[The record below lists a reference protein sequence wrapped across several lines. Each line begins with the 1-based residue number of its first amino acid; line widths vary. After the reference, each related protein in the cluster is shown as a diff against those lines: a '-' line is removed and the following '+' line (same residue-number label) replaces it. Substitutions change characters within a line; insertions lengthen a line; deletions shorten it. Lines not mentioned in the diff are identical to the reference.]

1 VSAGRAIK
9 KLLVANRGEI
19 AVRVIRT
26 AREMGIATVAVYS
39 DADRESLHVEL
50 ADESCHLGP
59 STPSQSYLSAE
70 KLLEAARQTGA
81 QAVHPG
87 YGFLAENAA
96 FARRVT
102 ARGLV
107 WVGPNADA
115 IEAMG
120 EKLRARRVMAEAGV
134 PVVPGDMQP
143 IADVAGAKEAARRH
157 GFPVALKAASGGGG
171 KGLRIAHKPEE
182 LEAAFQTARRE
193 AEAYFKDGTIYAER
207 YLQNPKHVELQVLAD
222 KHGHVV
228 HLGERDCS
236 LQRRHQKLWEETPA
250 VIPER
255 VRAAMREAG
264 VRAAKAIGYDS
275 AGTIECLVA
284 GDDFFFLE
292 MNTRIQVEH
301 TVTEAVTGLDLIRE
315 QIRIAAGQ
323 PLGYAQ
329 DAITFRGCAIE
340 ARINAEDP
348 AAGFAPAPGRITA
361 YREPGGLGV
370 RVDSA
375 AYAGW
380 TIPAEYDSLVAKLIV
395 WAPSRD
401 EAIARLRRAVGE
413 YEIEGIPTTLSL
425 FAALCDLPEVRDS
438 SFGTATLER
447 FVRDFR
453 PPERKRDPNRRAS
466 ALPGE
471 RRTAPR
477 LRGTHRQHSA
487 SDSGDV
493 VSPMHGIIVEI
504 GVTPGERVSEGQ
516 VVAVIEAMKMMN
528 EIRAHR
534 SGTVGDVFVGAGS
547 SVERATPLLRIA

>member
-1 VSAGRAIK
+1 MIQKVLI
-9 KLLVANRGEI
+9 ANRGEI
-19 AVRVIRT
+19 AVRIIRT

-39 DADRESLHVEL
+39 DADREALHVEL
-50 ADESCHLGP
+50 ADESYHLGASP
-59 STPSQSYLSAE
+59 PSQSYLSMD
-70 KLLEAARQTGA
+70 KLLEAARRTGA
-81 QAVHPG
+81 DAVHPG

-102 ARGLV
+102 EAGLV
-107 WVGPNADA
+107 WVGPNAGA

-120 EKLRARRVMAEAGV
+120 EKLRARRAMQDAGI
-134 PVVPGDMQP
+134 PVVPGDVQA
-143 IADVAGAKEAARRH
+143 IADAAGAREAGRRH
-157 GFPVALKAASGGGG
+157 GFPLALKAASGGGG
-171 KGLRIAHKPEE
+171 KGLRIARS
-182 LEAAFQTARRE
+182 EAEVESAFQTARRE
-193 AEAYFKDGTIYAER
+193 AEAYFKDGTIYAEV
-207 YLQNPKHVELQVLAD
+207 YLENPKHVELQVLAD
-222 KHGHVV
+222 KHGSVV

-250 VIPER
+250 AIPER

-264 VRAAKAIGYDS
+264 VRAAQAIGYDS

-284 GDDFFFLE
+284 GDQFYFLE

-301 TVTEAVTGLDLIRE
+301 TITEAVTGLDLIRE
-315 QIRIAAGQ
+315 QIRIAAGE

-329 DAITFRGCAIE
+329 DRIDFRGHAIE

-361 YREPGGLGV
+361 YREPAGPGV

-401 EAIARLRRAVGE
+401 EAIARLKRSVDE
-413 YEIEGIPTTLSL
+413 YIVEGVPTTLGL
-425 FAALCDLPEVRDS
+425 IRALCDVPDVLNAVY
-438 SFGTATLER
+438 GTATLEA
-447 FVRDFR
+447 FARDFR
-453 PPERKRDPNRRAS
+453 PAPKLPDHPKRHAAAPE
-466 ALPGE
+466 GE
-471 RRTAPR
+471 RQIAPR
-477 LRGTHRQHSA
+477 LRGTHRRQNA

-504 GVTPGERVSEGQ
+504 GVAPGEAVSEGQ

-534 SGTVGDVFVGAGS
+534 SGTVGDVFVGAGA
-547 SVERATPLLRIA
+547 SVERATPVLRIA